1 MLLFSSRLTL
11 LVKETHLFEDCI
23 ATSLTATNTVAGA
36 AEKALFLR
44 IVIATSSTA
53 S

>member
-1 MLLFSSRLTL
+1 MLLFSFRLTL

-36 AEKALFLR
+36 AENLLLR
-44 IVIATSSTA
+44 IVIVTSSTA